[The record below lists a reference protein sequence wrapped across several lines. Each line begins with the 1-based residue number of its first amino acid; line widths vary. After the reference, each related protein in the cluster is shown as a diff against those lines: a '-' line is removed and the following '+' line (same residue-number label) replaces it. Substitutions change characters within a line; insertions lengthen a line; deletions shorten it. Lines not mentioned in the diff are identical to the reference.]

1 MVPARYR
8 RPDLGTPSLD
18 EDSETTDIPGAAD
31 LQASGATTVTPP
43 HRAVPTAALSRAAA
57 PTSAVRRQ
65 KLRRDSRHRYHHKC
79 RDHSPQGAPFT
90 TFIPTSPKREARY
103 QCIICQLFAT
113 YGPAAALKYDR
124 HFRQA
129 AAWLKKDHPLH
140 WDALKDDLLHPQEAR
155 LLEAPHSVSY
165 TPAGKEI
172 CHRFNAGRCPKGM
185 QLVSA
190 LAHQEDI
197 DAELDKE
204 VQARKVLGPFP
215 STLRET
221 SGPRGWE
228 WYPKMNNK
236 CRVILHLFAPEG
248 HSVKDFIIREEFT
261 IHYSTMDDAVA
272 LLGRLDRGALM
283 AKLDLQ
289 AAFRMVPVLASEWE
303 LLRMYWHDKYHVDTC
318 LPFGLNIDARA
329 DVAWWDRF
337 LPSWNGQ
344 PMLDTSTSTAG
355 RALEDHLQL
364 LITRAVAPSTPS
376 TYRAGTR
383 RYISFC
389 QAYGL
394 KSLPRSKHTIVLFGT
409 SAGHSRLT
417 PSRPKRLQLTN
428 TMLDRM
434 LGLLNTDSLLM
445 LKAALTLG
453 FFGLLRVIRMTTLNQ
468 NLSILQDLLHRLGY
482 NSSQYNTHSLRIG
495 AATAAAQAG
504 LPPSTIQRL
513 GQWRS
518 SVFTTYA
525 RHPLTLPSHMARI
538 VSALTFI
545 PCTQPLTFIPYTQP
559 PDLHPLHTA
568 P

>member
-1 MVPARYR
+1 M
-8 RPDLGTPSLD
+8 
-18 EDSETTDIPGAAD
+18 
-31 LQASGATTVTPP
+31 PP
-43 HRAVPTAALSRAAA
+43 LS
-57 PTSAVRRQ
+57 
-65 KLRRDSRHRYHHKC
+65 
-79 RDHSPQGAPFT
+79 
-90 TFIPTSPKREARY
+90 
-103 QCIICQLFAT
+103 
-113 YGPAAALKYDR
+113 
-124 HFRQA
+124 
-129 AAWLKKDHPLH
+129 
-140 WDALKDDLLHPQEAR
+140 
-155 LLEAPHSVSY
+155 
-165 TPAGKEI
+165 
-172 CHRFNAGRCPKGM
+172 GM

-197 DAELDKE
+197 DAELGKE
-204 VQARKVLGPFP
+204 VRARKVLGPFP

-228 WYPKMNNK
+228 WYLKMNNK

-248 HSVKDFIIREEFT
+248 HSVNDFIIREEFT
-261 IHYSTMDDAVA
+261 LHYSTMDDAVA

-303 LLRMYWHDKYHVDTC
+303 LLGMYWHDKYYVDTC
-318 LPFGLNIDARA
+318 LPFGVCSAPSIFDNFASALHWILQHNYGATLLHYLDY
-329 DVAWWDRF
+329 F
-337 LPSWNGQ
+337 LLLGQ

-453 FFGLLRVIRMTTLNQ
+453 FFGLLRVRKTLPGPKAVSASSLNGPKQ
-468 NLSILQDLLHRLGY
+468 TRLGKAPLFKWAALVEQHVPSWPCKHTSATAGHASVLHRFT
-482 NSSQYNTHSLRIG
+482 SSPHDHPQPERIYP
-495 AATAAAQAG
+495 ARPAAQIR
-504 LPPSTIQRL
+504 IQ
-513 GQWRS
+513 
-518 SVFTTYA
+518 
-525 RHPLTLPSHMARI
+525 
-538 VSALTFI
+538 FI
-545 PCTQPLTFIPYTQP
+545 PVQYPQLVDWCSNCSSTGRTPSIYHSKIRTMAQLC
-559 PDLHPLHTA
+559 LHNICPTSLDTSQSHGKNSLS